1 MTIFLL
7 AQEIEDAKFNI
18 TLNVVA
24 EVKYSQQ
31 MQANNIEAEFI
42 AQIPLNRSVESMEFE
57 RQPASSFYPI
67 LIRFTSSQQNL
78 YVYLKP

>member
-42 AQIPLNRSVESMEFE
+42 AQIPLNRSVES
-57 RQPASSFYPI
+57 FYPI